1 MPTAIKP
8 YTGIPG
14 FNIGTP
20 DVATPSPPE
29 RAPSNLAQLCREND
43 ELIADLARYA
53 ENLVSEAAIR
63 RKYRDLL
70 NNEAWTT
77 LGQDDLLVEMI
88 EAEKV
93 RRIRNGAAKREKA
106 QNFVTA
112 APDILNGIMSN
123 PKESAR
129 HRIDASKV
137 LNGLADPG
145 PEAAAE
151 QEKIYIKID
160 LGADVRAKGM
170 ESSPADVLIIEAAPR
185 PSTPKQIEDDHS
197 ESPSDEWRR

>member
-1 MPTAIKP
+1 MPTATKP

-77 LGQDDLLVEMI
+77 LGQDDLLIEMI

-93 RRIRNGAAKREKA
+93 RRIRNGSAKREKA
-106 QNFVTA
+106 QQHIVRGPDVLA
-112 APDILNGIMSN
+112 AIMDDPRAN
-123 PKESAR
+123 AR
-129 HRIDASKV
+129 HRVDSVKA
-137 LNGLADPG
+137 LNAIADPG
-145 PEAAAE
+145 PEAATGE
-151 QEKIYIKID
+151 EKVIISIN
-160 LGADVRAKGM
+160 LGADLRAKGQ
-170 ESSPADVLIIEAAPR
+170 EPDPSDVITIEATPR
-185 PSTPKQIEDDHS
+185 KQIED
-197 ESPSDEWRR
+197 SDDWRR

>member
-1 MPTAIKP
+1 MT
-8 YTGIPG
+8 
-14 FNIGTP
+14 
-20 DVATPSPPE
+20 TPSEYVTGFTIDNDAPMLRPPE
-29 RAPSNLAQLCREND
+29 RTPPNLVQLCREND
-43 ELIADLARYA
+43 ALVADLARFS

-63 RKYRDLL
+63 RKYRDIL
-70 NNEAWTT
+70 NDEAWTT
-77 LGQDDLLVEMI
+77 LGKDDLLVEMV
-88 EAEKV
+88 EAERV

-112 APDILNGIMSN
+112 APDILNGIMNN
-123 PKESAR
+123 PRESAR

-151 QEKIYIKID
+151 TEKVVIRID
-160 LGADVRAKGM
+160 LSGDAKLKD
-170 ESSPADVLIIEAAPR
+170 PKDILIIEAAPR

-197 ESPSDEWRR
+197 ERPSDEWRK

>member
-1 MPTAIKP
+1 MPTATKP

-70 NNEAWTT
+70 NSEAWTT

-112 APDILNGIMSN
+112 APDVLNGIMSN

-129 HRIDASKV
+129 HRIDASKA
-137 LNGLADPG
+137 LNGLADPR

-151 QEKIYIKID
+151 TEKVYITIN
-160 LGADVRAKGM
+160 LSADTKN
-170 ESSPADVLIIEAAPR
+170 PKDILTIEATPR
-185 PSTPKQIEDDHS
+185 HNPNQLSPPTKDVGSDDF
-197 ESPSDEWRR
+197 

>member
-1 MPTAIKP
+1 MPTATKP

-112 APDILNGIMSN
+112 APDVLNGIMSN

-151 QEKIYIKID
+151 QERIYIKID
-160 LGADVRAKGM
+160 LSADTKD
-170 ESSPADVLIIEAAPR
+170 PNDVLVFETTGRPTQPQELPPPR
-185 PSTPKQIEDDHS
+185 KDVGGDN
-197 ESPSDEWRR
+197 DF

>member
-1 MPTAIKP
+1 MPTATKP

-112 APDILNGIMSN
+112 APDVLNGIMSN

-137 LNGLADPG
+137 FEWTRRSRTRSRSRTRENLHQNRPRRRCTGKGDGEQSSRRFNNRSSAPAQY
-145 PEAAAE
+145 PE
-151 QEKIYIKID
+151 
-160 LGADVRAKGM
+160 
-170 ESSPADVLIIEAAPR
+170 
-185 PSTPKQIEDDHS
+185 TN
-197 ESPSDEWRR
+197 RR